1 MAANSNSSEKR
12 SQLFLQTVKIGKTE
26 IPRSMIARC
35 LYIEVADLTG
45 PQLQLEIRDNSSYV
59 VDQLGVKKGTI
70 LTCSFG
76 DPQGIGNTTWTDTF
90 EVLKAPQSADIV
102 TIIAFSEKVKTL
114 KIPASKPQFF
124 VKKQPAN
131 IVRALAT
138 SLTVN
143 ADNFKKLGTYHL
155 NMGQKPSGVLAQ
167 MAQEAGALC
176 WVCRGSIN
184 VKSMATLS
192 RQSPA
197 LTYEANNP
205 KAALRINRFAK
216 LNNDD
221 QYIRSRQYRLMAY
234 SPTKGLLTSGDKSWP
249 VKMVSVDDQTALNNL
264 STFLLPKID
273 IEVTG
278 NSAIT
283 PGLPIKVLIH
293 NYNTESGLDESVP
306 TKLIVKLAAHQED
319 RFGYVTRALL
329 GVIYDGTN

>member
-1 MAANSNSSEKR
+1 MATNGSSDKR
-12 SQLFLQTVKIGKTE
+12 SQLFLQSVKIGSTE
-26 IPRSMIARC
+26 IPRSMIASC
-35 LYIEVADLTG
+35 LYIEIADLTG
-45 PQLQLEIRDNSSYV
+45 PQLRLEIHDSSSYV

-76 DPQGIGNTTWTDTF
+76 DPQGLGNTTWVDTF
-90 EVLKAPQSADIV
+90 EVLKAPQSSDMV
-102 TIIAFSEKVKTL
+102 TIIAFSEKVKAL
-114 KIPASKPQFF
+114 KQPAPKPQFF

-131 IVRALAT
+131 IVSALAT
-138 SLTVN
+138 ALTVS

-176 WVCRGSIN
+176 WVCRGTIN

-192 RQSPA
+192 RSSPA

-205 KAALRINRFAK
+205 KAPLRLNRFAK

-234 SPTKGLLTSGDKSWP
+234 HPTKGLLTAGDKSWP

-273 IEVTG
+273 VEVTG

-283 PGLPIKVLIH
+283 PGLPVKVLIH
-293 NYNTESGLDESVP
+293 NYNSESGLDESVP
-306 TKLIVKLAAHQED
+306 TKLIVRVAAHQED
-319 RFGYVTRALL
+319 RFGYVTRAVL

>member
-1 MAANSNSSEKR
+1 MAANNSSSNSR
-12 SQLFLQTVKIGKTE
+12 SQLFLQTVKVGKTE
-26 IPRSMIARC
+26 IPRSMIASC
-35 LYIEVADLTG
+35 LYVEVSDLSG
-45 PQLQLEIRDNSSYV
+45 PQLKLEIHDSSSYV
-59 VDQLGVKKGTI
+59 VDQMGIKKGAV

-90 EVLKAPQSADIV
+90 EVLKAPQSADMV
-102 TIIAFSEKVKTL
+102 TIIAFSEKVKAL
-114 KIPASKPQFF
+114 KNPVSKPKFF
-124 VKKQPAN
+124 VKKQPAD
-131 IVRALAT
+131 IVRGLADG
-138 SLTVN
+138 LTVN

-155 NMGQKPSGVLAQ
+155 NMGQKRSSVLSQ

-176 WVCRGSIN
+176 WVCRGAIHVRGMQSLA
-184 VKSMATLS
+184 KS
-192 RQSPA
+192 SPA

-234 SPTKGLLTSGDKSWP
+234 SPTKGLLTAGDKSWP
-249 VKMVSVDDQTALNNL
+249 IKMVSVDDQTALNNL
-264 STFLLPKID
+264 SLFLLPKVD

-283 PGLPIKVLIH
+283 PGLPLKVLIH
-293 NYNTESGLDESVP
+293 NYNTESGLDESIP
-306 TKLIVKLAAHQED
+306 TKLIVGQVAHQED
-319 RFGYVTRALL
+319 RFGYVSRAIL